1 MPSSAWLLF
10 SSELCELGCG
20 AESNLRFQH
29 QGKLQSQLQS
39 SERLTSLPSSAWTA
53 AVGDDDEQKNFMQMH
68 DEQKNFMQMRACQ
81 GTEEGQ
87 FRGESEC
94 HTENPKLYWFRS
106 VRGGF
111 NNLRIEF
118 ENAVSIAAVTKRTL
132 VIPPPSACGHGVGE
146 FREPMTWDMDK
157 LAAVISVEIGN
168 RSFDEVAADSC
179 VLPKCG
185 SPAFQEYSKLP
196 QHADVNV
203 YAAIDWNG
211 YHHWQYTADQMQV
224 ADRAIQNGLLY
235 KPKFELAALQKLKSL
250 GLKPAGFIGIHL
262 RRGDFVLQRSTASA
276 STIVATLKDLGE
288 QLPILIATDGARDDP
303 VIQSLS
309 EQLRLHLTQDVYTDE
324 DDYTRIVE
332 DQLMVAAGK
341 YFIGSDTSTFS
352 AGIHAMRLRIY
363 SAKPVFDLK
372 LRNLQH

>member
-1 MPSSAWLLF
+1 
-10 SSELCELGCG
+10 LGLG

-29 QGKLQSQLQS
+29 QGKLQSHLQS
-39 SERLTSLPSSAWTA
+39 SDRLTSLPASAWTA
-53 AVGDDDEQKNFMQMH
+53 AVGDDDEQ
-68 DEQKNFMQMRACQ
+68 ENFMQMRACD
-81 GTEEGQ
+81 GAEEGQ

-94 HTENPKLYWFRS
+94 YTENPKLYWFRTG
-106 VRGGF
+106 RGGF

-132 VIPPPSACGHGVGE
+132 VIPPPSSCGHGVGD
-146 FREPMTWDMDK
+146 FQEPMTWDMDK

-168 RSFDEVAADSC
+168 RSFVEVAADSC

-185 SPAFQEYSKLP
+185 APTFQEYSKLP

-211 YHHWQYTADQMQV
+211 YHHWHYTADQMQV
-224 ADRAIQNGLLY
+224 ADHAIQNGLLFQ
-235 KPKFELAALQKLKSL
+235 PKFQVGALQKLKSL

-262 RRGDFVLQRSTASA
+262 RRGDFVLQRSNFIASA
-276 STIVATLKDLGE
+276 STIVAALKDLGE
-288 QLPILIATDGARDDP
+288 ELPILIATNGARDDP

-341 YFIGSDTSTFS
+341 YFIGSDASSFS

-363 SAKPVFDLK
+363 AAKPEFDLK
-372 LRNLQH
+372 LRVCSAETCTAQ